1 MAIKFK
7 GGTELIDPVK
17 FLEQGGVTQGAVI
30 AEFGCGTS
38 GHFVFP
44 AAHLVGPQGK
54 VYAVDILK
62 SALEAVVSRGKL
74 EGVDN
79 VETVWADLERAG
91 GLKIALGS
99 VDLVLALHILGQVKE
114 KEILLVEAARIL
126 KPGGILLVADWKL
139 TASPLGPPV
148 EKRIDPARVKE
159 LVKNAG
165 FDMIDEFAVGLYHFG
180 IKFKKR

>member
-1 MAIKFK
+1 MAMKFR

-17 FLEQGGVTQGAVI
+17 FLEQGGVTQGAVV
-30 AEFGCGTS
+30 AELGCGTS

-44 AAHLVGPQGK
+44 AAHLTGPQGK

-62 SALEAVVSRGKL
+62 TVLDAVTSRGKL

-79 VETVWADLERAG
+79 VETVWADLERPD
-91 GLKIALGS
+91 GLKIAPGS
-99 VDLVLALHILGQVKE
+99 VDLVLTLHILGQVKE
-114 KEILLVEAARIL
+114 KETLLREAARVL

-148 EKRIDPARVKE
+148 DKRIDPARVKE

-165 FDMIDEFAVGLYHFG
+165 FDIAEEFGVGLYHFG
-180 IKFKKR
+180 IKFKKK